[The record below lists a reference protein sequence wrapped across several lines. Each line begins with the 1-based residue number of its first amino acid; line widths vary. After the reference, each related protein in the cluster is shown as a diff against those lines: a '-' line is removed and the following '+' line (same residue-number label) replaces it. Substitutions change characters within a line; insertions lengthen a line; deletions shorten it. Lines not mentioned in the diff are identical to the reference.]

1 MKAFDYFILLAE
13 MRTGSNLL
21 EANINMLDGVSCHGE
36 AFNPSFVGYP
46 KTEALLGIDQEA
58 REKNPHALLG
68 KIIESDTLGG
78 FRFFHDHDPRVLKTC
93 IDDPCCAKI
102 ILTRN
107 PLDSFV
113 SWKIAQATGQWKLT
127 NATHSKSKEITFDPE
142 AFQAHLQ
149 VTQDFQAQIQRSLQ
163 TSGQTAFY
171 INYDDLRDVDVLNG
185 LAQFLGVD
193 ARLSSVNKKLKKQ
206 NPEPLEQ
213 RVSNYAEMKDALS
226 QIDHFGLSKT
236 PHFEPKRG
244 PAIPTYIAA
253 SSSGIL
259 YMPLRSGPD
268 RAVRQWLAQ
277 VDSADPK
284 LLIDKF
290 TQKSLR
296 EWQAHH
302 SRHRSFAVLRHPLAR
317 AHAAFCDRILLAG
330 PLNLPEI
337 RANLIRVHKLKLP
350 EQPLEIDQLAA
361 YSDQDHKRAF
371 AGFLKFLKT
380 NLAGQTSIRVD
391 PSWASQ
397 LTLLQGMSEFAV
409 PDCVLREDELA
420 QTLTDLAK
428 QVGVTHPPM
437 IGKTAHRLHY
447 RLLSIYDASLE
458 FAARDA
464 YARDYAAF
472 SFESLA

>member
-1 MKAFDYFILLAE
+1 MKAFDYFVVLAE

-36 AFNPSFVGYP
+36 AFNPSFIGYP
-46 KTEALLGIDQEA
+46 KTEALLGVDRAA
-58 REKNPHALLG
+58 READPHALLN
-68 KIIESDTLGG
+68 KIKESDDLAG

-93 IDDPCCAKI
+93 VDDPRCAKI

-127 NATHSKSKEITFDPE
+127 NATHAKSVQITFDPA
-142 AFQAHLQ
+142 AFATHLDAIQ
-149 VTQDFQAQIQRSLQ
+149 GFQMHIHHALQI
-163 TSGQTAFY
+163 SGQSAFY

-193 ARLSSVNKKLKKQ
+193 ARLSSVTKKLKKQ

-213 RVSNYAEMKDALS
+213 RVSNFAEMQEATARRDPFDL
-226 QIDHFGLSKT
+226 GRT
-236 PHFEPKRG
+236 PHFEPSRG

-253 SSSGIL
+253 PRSGLL

-268 RAVRQWLAQ
+268 RAVKQWLAEIDGAQ
-277 VDSADPK
+277 IDS
-284 LLIDKF
+284 LI
-290 TQKSLR
+290 TQFSQRSLR
-296 EWQAHH
+296 VWQQAHQP
-302 SRHRSFAVLRHPLAR
+302 HRSFTVLRHPLAR
-317 AHAAFCDRILLAG
+317 AHAAFCDRILLDG
-330 PLNLPEI
+330 PRALPEI

-350 EQPLEIDQLAA
+350 DQS
-361 YSDQDHKRAF
+361 SDLSADHHYTDEDHRRAF
-371 AGFLKFLKT
+371 FGFLKFLKN

-397 LTLLQGMSEFAV
+397 LTLLQGMAQFAV
-409 PDCVLREDELA
+409 PDHVLREDALAEGLENLARQINIAAVPEL
-420 QTLTDLAK
+420 
-428 QVGVTHPPM
+428 GN
-437 IGKTAHRLHY
+437 TAHRWQL
-447 RLLSIYDASLE
+447 RLAAIHDQTLE
-458 FAARDA
+458 RAARDA

-472 SFESLA
+472 GFGDWA

>member
-1 MKAFDYFILLAE
+1 MKRFDYFILLAE

-46 KTEALLGIDQEA
+46 KTEALLGIDHET
-58 REKNPHALLG
+58 REENPHGLLK
-68 KIIESDTLGG
+68 KIKESDIIGG

-93 IDDPCCAKI
+93 IDDPRCAKI

-127 NATHSKSKEITFDPE
+127 NATHSKSKDITFDPVE
-142 AFQAHLQ
+142 FEGHLQ
-149 VTQDFQAQIQRSLQ
+149 ATQDFHADIQRSLQ
-163 TSGQTAFY
+163 LSGQTAFH
-171 INYDDLRDVDVLNG
+171 INYDDLRDVDILNG
-185 LAQFLGVD
+185 LADFLGVE
-193 ARLSSVNKKLKKQ
+193 ARLPNVNKKLKKQ
-206 NPEPLEQ
+206 NPEPLEE

-226 QIDHFGLSKT
+226 KLDHFGLSRT

-253 SSSGIL
+253 PNSGLL

-268 RAVRQWLAQ
+268 RAVRQWLAAL
-277 VDSADPK
+277 DDNSPDT
-284 LLIDKF
+284 LITQF

-296 EWQAHH
+296 QWQTTH
-302 SRHRSFAVLRHPLAR
+302 RTHRSFAVLRHPLAR
-317 AHAAFCDRILLAG
+317 AHAAFCDRILLDG
-330 PLNLPEI
+330 PRSLPEI

-350 EQPLEIDQLAA
+350 EYADLETF
-361 YSDQDHKRAF
+361 SDADHSQALL
-371 AGFLKFLKT
+371 GFLRFLKT

-397 LTLLQGMSEFAV
+397 LTLLQGMSGFAV
-409 PDCVLREDELA
+409 PDFVLREDALEESLV
-420 QTLTDLAK
+420 DLAR
-428 QVGVTHPPM
+428 QIGIPTPPK
-437 IGKTAHRLHY
+437 IGTTAHRWHD
-447 RLLSIYDASLE
+447 RLLAIYDATLE
-458 FAARDA
+458 SAARDA
-464 YARDYAAF
+464 YGRDYAAF
-472 SFESLA
+472 SFGNLA